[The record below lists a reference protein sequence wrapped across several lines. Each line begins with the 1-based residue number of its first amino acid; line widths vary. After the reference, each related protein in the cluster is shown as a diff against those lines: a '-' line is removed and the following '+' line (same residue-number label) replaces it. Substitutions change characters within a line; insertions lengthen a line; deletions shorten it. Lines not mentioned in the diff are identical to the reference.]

1 MKLFL
6 SFLFLIAQQTT
17 INAQEAEQENGIIH
31 EFKSFTDT
39 HKNEKVYLH
48 TDRRFYSPGD
58 LLWYQ
63 SYTVNATNNQPSQLS
78 KVVWVELYSKTNK
91 LISRQKTLSN
101 NGYGHGQLELPKSL
115 EPGSYLLR
123 SYTALMRNYPEEFMF
138 EKEIVVVDSTIKPL
152 GSSGND
158 LGLQFLPEGG
168 HLVNGIKSKVAFKA
182 VNSGGLGVHLKGEI
196 VDQYDSII
204 TEFITEYNGMGV
216 FSIIPTEGKK
226 YKARVNNYPIELDLP
241 TPKELGYVLE
251 VNNAKKNT
259 FDVFIRS
266 NVPNSS
272 DRQSLV
278 IHSKGKVIY
287 TFEPRLKVGENKLT
301 IPKIHLPDGISHVTL
316 FDENNNIIADRLIH
330 VTGQK
335 SQISI
340 ELESSSFDK
349 RSKVSAKIVSQNQQS
364 IDGVFS
370 VSIIDLGQ
378 TLDSI
383 PDQTI
388 VSELLLSSD
397 LKGYVEKP
405 AYYFDSSNPLA
416 KSHLDLLM
424 LVQGWTRF
432 SWNSITALKT
442 NEDKYLAE
450 KGLEINGRVLNER
463 GNKALENGTVTFLN
477 KNVIPTVFK
486 QASTDVNGRFTMKD
500 VKFYEGDQ
508 VVFQAVN
515 KRGATNVS
523 LQLDTPNTEHP
534 PLTNSK
540 RGSMQFNF
548 SDGDFTNFSD
558 HHQKRE
564 YIKATYEF
572 DSTKFR
578 DLGEYVIQGKKLIQ
592 RQGNR
597 GNVYGQSDY
606 TVDFRKIDTSPYHNP
621 FQALQG
627 RIPGVKIE
635 IGGTD
640 VKISLRN
647 SVGYENNTPL
657 SQLMPLILLDNH
669 AMRYEELTSIP
680 PTSID
685 RVEVYKGNSASAFG
699 SEGAAGVI
707 AFYSKV
713 EKDIL
718 DEDGKGAISMTLP
731 GGYNRPLEFYSPQY
745 YPDSENNTIPD
756 QRLLLHWEPMLFF
769 TNESQKTIEFYNT
782 DRETNVL
789 INVQGLSSDG
799 SVFNAS
805 KLYKISK

>member
-1 MKLFL
+1 
-6 SFLFLIAQQTT
+6 
-17 INAQEAEQENGIIH
+17 
-31 EFKSFTDT
+31 
-39 HKNEKVYLH
+39 
-48 TDRRFYSPGD
+48 
-58 LLWYQ
+58 
-63 SYTVNATNNQPSQLS
+63 
-78 KVVWVELYSKTNK
+78 
-91 LISRQKTLSN
+91 
-101 NGYGHGQLELPKSL
+101 
-115 EPGSYLLR
+115 
-123 SYTALMRNYPEEFMF
+123 
-138 EKEIVVVDSTIKPL
+138 
-152 GSSGND
+152 
-158 LGLQFLPEGG
+158 
-168 HLVNGIKSKVAFKA
+168 
-182 VNSGGLGVHLKGEI
+182 
-196 VDQYDSII
+196 
-204 TEFITEYNGMGV
+204 
-216 FSIIPTEGKK
+216 
-226 YKARVNNYPIELDLP
+226 
-241 TPKELGYVLE
+241 
-251 VNNAKKNT
+251 
-259 FDVFIRS
+259 
-266 NVPNSS
+266 
-272 DRQSLV
+272 
-278 IHSKGKVIY
+278 
-287 TFEPRLKVGENKLT
+287 
-301 IPKIHLPDGISHVTL
+301 
-316 FDENNNIIADRLIH
+316 
-330 VTGQK
+330 
-335 SQISI
+335 
-340 ELESSSFDK
+340 
-349 RSKVSAKIVSQNQQS
+349 
-364 IDGVFS
+364 
-370 VSIIDLGQ
+370 
-378 TLDSI
+378 
-383 PDQTI
+383 
-388 VSELLLSSD
+388 
-397 LKGYVEKP
+397 
-405 AYYFDSSNPLA
+405 
-416 KSHLDLLM
+416 
-424 LVQGWTRF
+424 
-432 SWNSITALKT
+432 
-442 NEDKYLAE
+442 
-450 KGLEINGRVLNER
+450 
-463 GNKALENGTVTFLN
+463 
-477 KNVIPTVFK
+477 
-486 QASTDVNGRFTMKD
+486 MKD

-523 LQLDTPNTEHP
+523 LQLDTFNTEHP
-534 PLTNSK
+534 PLANSK

-572 DSTKFR
+572 DSTRFR

-680 PTSID
+680 PSSID

-745 YPDSENNTIPD
+745 YPDNENNTIPD